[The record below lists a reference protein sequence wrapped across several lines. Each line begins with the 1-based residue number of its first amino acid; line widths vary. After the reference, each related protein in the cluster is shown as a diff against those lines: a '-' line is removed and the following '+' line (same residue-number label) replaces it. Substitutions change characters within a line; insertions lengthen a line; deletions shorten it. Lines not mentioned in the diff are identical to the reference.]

1 MINRNYEY
9 KNTDKM
15 IKSLKKLKKMPLPQK
30 ELSFIEREELN
41 NMLSTNIPRTYI
53 MPKHKSNVD
62 KDLIKQLLTDIRNE
76 LVSKTKKF
84 FGCIA
89 KKAKP

>member
-15 IKSLKKLKKMPLPQK
+15 IKTLKNLKKRQLP
-30 ELSFIEREELN
+30 ELSFLEREKMKD
-41 NMLSTNIPRTYI
+41 MLSTNIPRTYI
-53 MPKHKSNVD
+53 MPKHKSNAD
-62 KDLIKQLLTDIRNE
+62 KELIKQFLTDIRNE

-89 KKAKP
+89 KKVKP